1 VAELRQEA
9 LDLAGWGFILYQRL
23 EVMRAALAPPARL
36 VGAEREARV
45 TIDQDGQVY
54 LEGHIVVMSNG
65 AKTAP

>member
-1 VAELRQEA
+1 
-9 LDLAGWGFILYQRL
+9 
-23 EVMRAALAPPARL
+23 MRAALAPPARL